1 MKGTYYFLIKPLHN
15 RYNNTTQVG
24 DKELIVNTEV
34 FNHQYVSREA
44 TVVGLPSEFKT
55 EIKEGDQVIVHHNVF
70 RRWHNIRGEEKNSSS
85 YILEDLY
92 KVSIDQIFA
101 YKRNDNW
108 KALDKYS
115 FIQPIQNEDG
125 GEEPGIGLV
134 KYSNKFAVGD
144 LVGYKPSGEYE
155 FIVDGKRLYRVLNI
169 FITVKYEHKG
179 EEKEYNPSWLQS
191 S

>member
-1 MKGTYYFLIKPLHN
+1 MKGTYYFLIKPLHG
-15 RYNNTTQVG
+15 RYNNATQVG
-24 DKELIVNTEV
+24 GKELIVNTEV

-44 TVVGLPSEFKT
+44 IVVGLPSEFKT
-55 EIKEGDQVIVHHNVF
+55 EIKEGDKVIVHHNVF
-70 RRWHNIRGEEKNSSS
+70 RRWHNIRGEERNSSS

-101 YKRNDNW
+101 YKRDDNW

-125 GEEPGIGLV
+125 GEEPGVGLV
-134 KYSNKFAVGD
+134 KYSNKFTVGD

-179 EEKEYNPSWLQS
+179 KEKEYNPSWL
-191 S
+191 

>member
-15 RYNNTTQVG
+15 RYNNATQVG

-44 TVVGLPSEFKT
+44 IVVGLPSEFKT

>member
-1 MKGTYYFLIKPLHN
+1 MKGTYYFLIKPLYN
-15 RYNNTTQVG
+15 RYKNTKQVG

-44 TVVGLPSEFKT
+44 IVVGLPSEFKT
-55 EIKEGDQVIVHHNVF
+55 EIKEGDQVIIHHNVF
-70 RRWHNIRGEEKNSSS
+70 RRWHNIKGEEKNSSS
-85 YILEDLY
+85 YVLEDLY

-108 KALDKYS
+108 KALDEYS

-125 GEEPGIGLV
+125 SEEPGVGLV
-134 KYSNKFAVGD
+134 KHSNEFAVGD

-155 FIVDGKRLYRVLNI
+155 FIIDGKRLYRVLNI

-179 EEKEYNPSWLQS
+179 EEKEYNPSWVQS